1 MRQSEWFAERRGDDN
16 AEKEENRY
24 EGRRSDGKRGR
35 VPWRWRRGSSEGH
48 RRGFQGIFGGARDCS
63 VVARFVLKR
72 HLGGI

>member
-48 RRGFQGIFGGARDCS
+48 RRGSKESSAERETAPLSHGLF
-63 VVARFVLKR
+63 
-72 HLGGI
+72 